1 MINAVRRIIENNFII
16 FPSFIMTII
25 VYLIGLFGLFSEN
38 SIRLDYNLVFYF
50 WIAQIFRMNLFK
62 KIEDIQELIFFITL
76 VFLFIIPSIAIFYFH
91 KVDVTNTLF
100 LAILFMDLL
109 KKFSD
114 KQSKNIYNKI
124 SYISIKPNFFIYSGL
139 LLWSAI
145 MPFFFRQANTLS
157 GQFVLVI
164 PFIAS
169 LVYLE
174 EIFKQLKSI
183 RLANFLLIFHFFFV
197 VVYLSNHWSGHG
209 RVVLAVWILAPI
221 IIYMYVFKKFI
232 KPIYII
238 LLCFLPLY
246 ILQFSRYENKI
257 ELEDVFIGSAGYHL
271 QLTNLTWINKYSF
284 EGSGW
289 QGFLDQYK
297 LLFFAW
303 IPREL
308 WELKPIQ
315 INVYSVDVMFDRKLF
330 SWEES
335 YSHSIGFLGEQLFLL
350 QNNYFLGLL
359 LLLVTIIII
368 RKLVVK
374 FSIGSVVPAI
384 IFDLNLMSYFW
395 GGMGIFGARIWFF
408 LLPVLT
414 LLILRFTIR
423 RFSNIVD
430 K

>member
-1 MINAVRRIIENNFII
+1 
-16 FPSFIMTII
+16 
-25 VYLIGLFGLFSEN
+25 
-38 SIRLDYNLVFYF
+38 
-50 WIAQIFRMNLFK
+50 
-62 KIEDIQELIFFITL
+62 
-76 VFLFIIPSIAIFYFH
+76 
-91 KVDVTNTLF
+91 
-100 LAILFMDLL
+100 
-109 KKFSD
+109 
-114 KQSKNIYNKI
+114 
-124 SYISIKPNFFIYSGL
+124 
-139 LLWSAI
+139 
-145 MPFFFRQANTLS
+145 
-157 GQFVLVI
+157 
-164 PFIAS
+164 
-169 LVYLE
+169 
-174 EIFKQLKSI
+174 
-183 RLANFLLIFHFFFV
+183 
-197 VVYLSNHWSGHG
+197 
-209 RVVLAVWILAPI
+209 
-221 IIYMYVFKKFI
+221 MYVFKKFI

-246 ILQFSRYENKI
+246 ILQFSRYENKL
-257 ELEDVFIGSAGYHL
+257 ELEDIFIGSAGYHL

-289 QGFLDQYK
+289 QGFFDQYK

-315 INVYSVDVMFDRKLF
+315 INIYSVDIMFDRKLF
-330 SWEES
+330 SWEDS

-350 QNNYFLGLL
+350 QNNYFLGLI

-374 FSIGSVVPAI
+374 FSIGSVVPANL
-384 IFDLNLMSYFW
+384 FDLNLMSYFW

>member
-1 MINAVRRIIENNFII
+1 
-16 FPSFIMTII
+16 MTII

-50 WIAQIFRMNLFK
+50 WAAQLFRMDLFR

-76 VFLFIIPSIAIFYFH
+76 VFLFIIPSISIYYFY

-100 LAILFMDLL
+100 FVILFIDLL

-114 KQSKNIYNKI
+114 KQSKNIHNRI
-124 SYISIKPNFFIYSGL
+124 SHTSIKSNFLIYAGL
-139 LLWSAI
+139 LLWSSI
-145 MPFFFRQANTLS
+145 VPFFFRQAHTLS
-157 GQFVLVI
+157 GQFVLTI
-164 PFIAS
+164 PFVVA

-174 EIFKQLKSI
+174 EIFKKLKSV
-183 RLANFLLIFHFFFV
+183 RLAIILLIFHFFFV
-197 VVYLSNHWSGHG
+197 GVYLSNHWSGHG
-209 RVVLAVWILAPI
+209 RIVLAIWILSPI

-232 KPIYII
+232 KPIYIF
-238 LLCFLPLY
+238 LLSFLPFY
-246 ILQFSRYENKI
+246 TLQLIRYKSNI
-257 ELEDVFIGSAGYHL
+257 ELDEIFIGSAGYHL

-284 EGSGW
+284 DDIGW
-289 QGFLDQYK
+289 QGFFDQYK

-315 INVYSVDVMFDRKLF
+315 LNRYSVDIMFDGKYDEL
-330 SWEES
+330 

-350 QNNYFLGLL
+350 QNNYFLGLI

-374 FSIGSVVPAI
+374 FSLGSVVPAI
-384 IFDLNLMSYFW
+384 LFDLNLMSYFW